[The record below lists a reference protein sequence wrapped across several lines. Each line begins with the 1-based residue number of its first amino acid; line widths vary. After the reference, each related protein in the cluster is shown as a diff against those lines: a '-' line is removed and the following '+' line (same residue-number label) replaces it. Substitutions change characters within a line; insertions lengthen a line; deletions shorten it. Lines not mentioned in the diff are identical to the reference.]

1 MSTAAPIPA
10 PVAAPVAAQAP
21 RARPEGHRPT
31 LVAAFLHFD
40 VSFML
45 WVLLGALGIF
55 VAEEAGLSAAGKGL
69 LVAVPILSG
78 SLLRVPLGLAADR
91 YGARRVGAAMLAFLF
106 LPLGLGWRAGGGLPS
121 LLAVGLMLGTAGA
134 SFAVALP
141 LAGRWYPAERQGL
154 VMGIAAAGNSGT
166 VIANL
171 AAPRL
176 ARVVGWHGVLGL
188 AMIPLALVLVA
199 FLLLAR
205 ESPERGARK
214 GGAAYLA
221 VLRQRDLWWYSLFYG
236 VTFGGYVGLSGF
248 LPLFF
253 RDQYGAAPVTAG
265 YLTALGA
272 VVGSGVRPLGGWLAD
287 RLGGARLLGVVLAA
301 VALGYAA
308 AGALPAL
315 PGMVAVVVATM
326 ACLGLGNGAVFQL
339 VPQRFRAELG
349 VATGVVGALG
359 GVGGFLLP
367 LLLGAI
373 KQTTG
378 SFAPGFAV
386 MAGVAALALAALRAH
401 VGAPR
406 RALPV
411 EEEPAVARSAA

>member
-1 MSTAAPIPA
+1 MSTETS
-10 PVAAPVAAQAP
+10 P
-21 RARPEGHRPT
+21 RGHWPT

-55 VAEEAGLSAAGKGL
+55 IADEAGLGAAEKGL

-106 LPLGLGWRAGGGLPS
+106 LPLGIGWRAGGGLPS

-188 AMIPLALVLVA
+188 AMVPLALVLAA

-205 ESPERGARK
+205 ESPDRPARRYDR
-214 GGAAYLA
+214 AAYLA

-253 RDQYGAAPVTAG
+253 RDQYGVAPVTAG

-287 RLGGARLLGVVLAA
+287 RVGGARLLSGALTS
-301 VALGYAA
+301 VALAYAA
-308 AGALPAL
+308 AGALPPL
-315 PGMVAVVVATM
+315 PAMVAVVVAAM
-326 ACLGLGNGAVFQL
+326 SCLGLGNGAVFQL
-339 VPQRFRAELG
+339 VPRRFREELG

-359 GVGGFLLP
+359 GLGGFVLP
-367 LLLGAI
+367 LLLGAV
-373 KQTTG
+373 KQATG
-378 SFAPGFAV
+378 SFAPGFV
-386 MAGVAALALAALRAH
+386 LLAGVAALALAALRAH
-401 VGAPR
+401 AGVPR
-406 RALPV
+406 RALV
-411 EEEPAVARSAA
+411 ADGEPDVARSAA